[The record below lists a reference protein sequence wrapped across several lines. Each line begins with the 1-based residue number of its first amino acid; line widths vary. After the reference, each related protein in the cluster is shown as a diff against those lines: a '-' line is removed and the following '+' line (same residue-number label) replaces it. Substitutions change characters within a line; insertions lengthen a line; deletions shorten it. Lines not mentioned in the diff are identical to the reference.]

1 MCFRGVKL
9 RDGDGSSS
17 GTDCLRCAAQP
28 TELARPFTLRLTSAM
43 KGRAVIVLLG
53 LGTLGA
59 YALGYHSAPISQAP
73 VGAMASPSG
82 FAQPVAFSGAAAQL
96 PDSTSAPRATSAPA
110 PSAKA
115 GLPEQRPAASDA
127 KRKVEAALTAAAIAA
142 VIVQA
147 SRAQYHAGGRPC
159 ACPDDTMRNGRPCGG
174 RSAYSRPGGASP
186 LCYPSDVTT
195 AMIESYRQRIASRQV
210 LGR

>member
-1 MCFRGVKL
+1 MGIVDRLNCSWLEADIDIPKHWILQQRSTLMDQRSFHKCRGELGVCFRGVKL

-96 PDSTSAPRATSAPA
+96 PAST
-110 PSAKA
+110 
-115 GLPEQRPAASDA
+115 
-127 KRKVEAALTAAAIAA
+127 
-142 VIVQA
+142 
-147 SRAQYHAGGRPC
+147 
-159 ACPDDTMRNGRPCGG
+159 
-174 RSAYSRPGGASP
+174 
-186 LCYPSDVTT
+186 
-195 AMIESYRQRIASRQV
+195 
-210 LGR
+210 